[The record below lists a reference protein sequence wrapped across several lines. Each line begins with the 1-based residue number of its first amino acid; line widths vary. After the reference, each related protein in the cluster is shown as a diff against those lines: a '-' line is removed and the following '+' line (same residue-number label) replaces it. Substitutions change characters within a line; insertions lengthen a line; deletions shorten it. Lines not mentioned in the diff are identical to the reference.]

1 MEAVIY
7 WNKSEWKISY
17 KMGRKCPKLFVC
29 LFVIL
34 IGCVLAQVDI
44 QENYD
49 GYHRMVEDPETGT
62 KEIYTSMHQLREFFE
77 TEKEFVNDVRQ
88 MIEKKLV
95 SQKAVG
101 ALGKKTNFFC
111 FR

>member
-1 MEAVIY
+1 
-7 WNKSEWKISY
+7 
-17 KMGRKCPKLFVC
+17 MGRKCPKLFVC

-101 ALGKKTNFFC
+101 ALGKKKKLFLFSLNI
-111 FR
+111 